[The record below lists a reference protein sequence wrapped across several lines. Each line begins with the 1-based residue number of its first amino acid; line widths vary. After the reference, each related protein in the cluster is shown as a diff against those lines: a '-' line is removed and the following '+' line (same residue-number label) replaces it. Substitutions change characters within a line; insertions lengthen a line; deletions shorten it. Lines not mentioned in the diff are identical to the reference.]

1 MKPVHNR
8 DLAGTQNLKM
18 HSQLWLTGTLGTE
31 QPTFK
36 KKAGQQTG
44 RLRLGI
50 RALWSASEE
59 AVLSS
64 ASGGLF
70 WIESGQAPLPKGPSS
85 SVYLSNAAI
94 LRTARLGQWNAA
106 SE

>member
-50 RALWSASEE
+50 RAL
-59 AVLSS
+59 
-64 ASGGLF
+64 
-70 WIESGQAPLPKGPSS
+70 
-85 SVYLSNAAI
+85 
-94 LRTARLGQWNAA
+94 
-106 SE
+106 